1 VTSACPRRRPP
12 APAPC
17 DCRPRAPSTRIHG
30 RRGSASNRGNRRLGG
45 PSEAGALASA
55 GDCSVNLSKEDVI
68 LTRIRVLSKHV
79 LVSAGES
86 PQQMAEGLLR
96 TPFMTII
103 PAGGQATFPIVVKDG
118 ALMDDDCRD
127 VVPFII
133 VVSWRKTR
141 AMWLPQPP
149 KFLFSSVRALRRLN
163 RAKTGQRP
171 SAKA

>member
-1 VTSACPRRRPP
+1 MDGMTL
-12 APAPC
+12 
-17 DCRPRAPSTRIHG
+17 TEI
-30 RRGSASNRGNRRLGG
+30 
-45 PSEAGALASA
+45 GALVGFITGVFTVWDRFAV
-55 GDCSVNLSKEDVI
+55 GRPMILIEKTNYKMRDLKCVNLSKEDVI